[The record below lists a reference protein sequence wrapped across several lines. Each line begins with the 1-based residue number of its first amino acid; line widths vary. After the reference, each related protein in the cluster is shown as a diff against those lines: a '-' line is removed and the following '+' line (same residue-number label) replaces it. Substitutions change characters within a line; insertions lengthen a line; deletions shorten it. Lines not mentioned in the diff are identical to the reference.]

1 MSENATFVKALDE
14 VGVTFIGPS
23 EDAMAAMG
31 DKIQSKIIAK
41 ESKVNIIPGFNGV
54 VRDVDHALEICKC
67 PFCAYSIF
75 FQTPNAKR
83 QSYVLQIPPLSKEK
97 SRSNTHSRM
106 VLNQTK

>member
-1 MSENATFVKALDE
+1 MRLLIGYGFLSENATFVKALDE

-54 VRDVDHALEICKC
+54 VRDVDHALEICKL
-67 PFCAYSIF
+67 YF
-75 FQTPNAKR
+75 FLF
-83 QSYVLQIPPLSKEK
+83 SVLTAHA
-97 SRSNTHSRM
+97 SRYTH
-106 VLNQTK
+106 

>member
-1 MSENATFVKALDE
+1 MYIQCIDPFLFDLRPGYGFLSENASFVKALDNI
-14 VGVTFIGPS
+14 GVTFIGPS

-67 PFCAYSIF
+67 LLNDEGREREMTMTYIYRF
-75 FQTPNAKR
+75 
-83 QSYVLQIPPLSKEK
+83 LS
-97 SRSNTHSRM
+97 
-106 VLNQTK
+106 

>member
-54 VRDVDHALEICKC
+54 VRDVDHALEICKVSFSS
-67 PFCAYSIF
+67 PVLTAHAYRY
-75 FQTPNAKR
+75 TN
-83 QSYVLQIPPLSKEK
+83 
-97 SRSNTHSRM
+97 
-106 VLNQTK
+106 